1 MFYTSLKGGYIM
13 SPRGVYSSLQRG
25 ILEVPKGYFRVPRSV
40 YFCFRRV
47 RLGNTSIHVVYN
59 ILFVDR
65 KLYKLYQMGL
75 RDCLFFCQN
84 GNLSMWCLV
93 QRPSKVWQCQKHV
106 RCLLPLE
113 NGVFCW
119 HLKGIEGNITPPMR
133 GVYYTFWKGY
143 ITTLR
148 RVYYR

>member
-1 MFYTSLKGGYIM
+1 M

-75 RDCLFFCQN
+75 RDCLFFKMGIHQC
-84 GNLSMWCLV
+84 G
-93 QRPSKVWQCQKHV
+93 VWFKDLPRFDNCQKHV
-106 RCLLPLE
+106 RCILPLE
-113 NGVFCW
+113 NCILLTFERDTGEYYTFYERGILYL
-119 HLKGIEGNITPPMR
+119 LK
-133 GVYYTFWKGY
+133 GVYYNPERG
-143 ITTLR
+143 IL
-148 RVYYR
+148 

>member
-1 MFYTSLKGGYIM
+1 M

-75 RDCLFFCQN
+75 RDCLFFFKMGIHQC
-84 GNLSMWCLV
+84 G
-93 QRPSKVWQCQKHV
+93 VWFKDLPRFDNCQKHV
-106 RCLLPLE
+106 RCILPLE
-113 NGVFCW
+113 NCILLTFERDTGEYYTFYER
-119 HLKGIEGNITPPMR
+119 GILYLFK
-133 GVYYTFWKGY
+133 GVYYNPERG
-143 ITTLR
+143 I
-148 RVYYR
+148 